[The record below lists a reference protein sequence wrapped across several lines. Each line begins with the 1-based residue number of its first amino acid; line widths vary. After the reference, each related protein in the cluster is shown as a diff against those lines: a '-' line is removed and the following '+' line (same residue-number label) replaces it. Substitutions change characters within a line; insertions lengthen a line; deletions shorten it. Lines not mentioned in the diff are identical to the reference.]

1 MRNILLSLCFLPL
14 MAAAETTDITGIRLA
29 GPYPIAKPFMTDSLD
44 SEGNK
49 IDLDEVFMDSP
60 LPTSPKGEET
70 SLPFSFDGEGFYF
83 AGFSIQ
89 NTGFAKGKV
98 NVKCESKHKLYIDG
112 NEQGADFELVP
123 GRHEVC
129 IKLLVKPSSK
139 RLEVRGKR
147 LENTSG
153 TEASI
158 LNNPLTSNHSP
169 LTTKSGEESLPIE
182 GEVWRGSVSDTLR
195 ISVESE
201 QPLEINPEGKRY
213 WTNADMM
220 HGERINGVEL
230 SSSGKYVHIHKNITY
245 KGGET
250 EGRDIFIETA
260 TGREF
265 SLDGFQR
272 WLPKGDRYLRSYRD
286 TEGTRCYEAVDPK
299 TGEKTFIGK
308 YTGKGYAWL
317 TDDLKH
323 FLVTIDEKV
332 PEEKDKDVHQIL
344 EPDDRQ
350 PGWRNRRNYS
360 LYDIETGITTPLTK
374 GARNVYV
381 IPNKDGSRFLLSI
394 RTEKLTERPFE
405 FTDLL
410 LLDLKTGQADTLVRH
425 DGFIS
430 SYSFSPDEKY
440 LALTGSPEALGGIGN
455 TLSEGLVPNSFE
467 YELFII
473 NLETK
478 EVQCLTRDFDPSV
491 TSFQWSEQDGM
502 IYALCEN
509 RDTKSLYRINPRPT
523 PNPSLKG
530 RESSPFKGEIERV
543 LLSEPYIYSSFSLAE
558 EKPLLAYIGESSTST
573 DRCWLRD
580 LTPPKGGRG
589 GQKERLLCDLNPT
602 RLKDIQ
608 LGECHDWNFQA
619 ERGDTIYGCYFLPP
633 FFDETKQ
640 YPMLVYYYGG
650 CSPVGRLLDSY
661 YNFQEWAAM
670 GYVVY
675 LIQPSGCSGFGQE
688 FASRHVNAY
697 GDYTADDIIQGT
709 KQFCQEHP
717 FVKADKVGC
726 LGASYG
732 GFMTMYLQTVT
743 DIFAAAM
750 SHAGI
755 SNPASYWGYGYWGYT
770 YSTTSAANSYP
781 WNNMELYSGHA
792 PLFNADKVHTPILFM
807 HGGADTNV
815 PINESI
821 QMFTALKL
829 LGRECAFITVEGENH
844 HILNY
849 DKRIRWHD
857 SIMAWFA
864 RWLQDDPT
872 WWNTMYPEKNLK

>member
-1 MRNILLSLCFLPL
+1 MYQEAKTFWAALALFSLPL
-14 MAAAETTDITGIRLA
+14 MASAETKDVTNIRLI
-29 GPYPIAKPFMTDSLD
+29 GPYSITKPLMTDSLD
-44 SEGNK
+44 SEGK
-49 IDLDEVFMDSP
+49 QIDLDEVFMDSP
-60 LPTSPKGEET
+60 VPTSIKGENT
-70 SLPFSFDGEGFYF
+70 TLPFSINNEGFYF

-112 NEQGADFELVP
+112 NELGGNFELVP
-123 GRHEVC
+123 GRHEVS
-129 IKLLVKPSSK
+129 VK
-139 RLEVRGKR
+139 
-147 LENTSG
+147 
-153 TEASI
+153 I
-158 LNNPLTSNHSP
+158 LRKGDKP
-169 LTTKSGEESLPIE
+169 
-182 GEVWRGSVSDTLR
+182 DTLR
-195 ISVESE
+195 VSVESE
-201 QPLEINPEGKRY
+201 QALEINPEGKRY
-213 WTNADMM
+213 WTNFDMM

-230 SSSGKYVHIHKNITY
+230 SSSGKYVRIHKNITY

-250 EGRDIFIETA
+250 EGKDIFIDLA
-260 TGREF
+260 TGKEF
-265 SLDGFQR
+265 SLNGFQR
-272 WLPKGDRYLRSYRD
+272 WLPKGDRYLRSYRE
-286 TEGTRCYEAVDPK
+286 TEGTKCYETVDPK

-332 PEEKDKDVHQIL
+332 PEEKNKDVHQIL

-350 PGWRNRRNYS
+350 PGYRNRRNYS
-360 LYDIETGITTPLTK
+360 LYDIETGINTPITK

-381 IPNKDGSRFLLSI
+381 VPNKDASRFLVSI
-394 RTEKLTERPFE
+394 RSEELTERPFE

-410 LLDLKTGQADTLVRH
+410 LLDMKTGTADTLVRH
-425 DGFIS
+425 DGFIGS
-430 SYSFSPDEKY
+430 FQFSPDEKY
-440 LALTGSPEALGGIGN
+440 ISLTGSPEALGGIGN
-455 TLSEGLVPNSFE
+455 TLSGDKIPSSYE
-467 YELFII
+467 YELFLI

-478 EVQCLTRDFDPSV
+478 EVSCLTRDFDPSV
-491 TSFQWSEQDGM
+491 SSYQWSEQDGM

-509 RDTKSLYRINPRPT
+509 RDLKSLYRINPK
-523 PNPSLKG
+523 NGKDEMLQ
-530 RESSPFKGEIERV
+530 
-543 LLSEPYIYSSFSLAE
+543 LSEPYIYSSFSLSE
-558 EKPLLAYIGESSTST
+558 EKPLLAYIGESSMST

-580 LTPPKGGRG
+580 LKTG
-589 GQKERLLCDLNPT
+589 KERVLCDINPT

-608 LGECHDWNFQA
+608 LGECHDWNFKA

-709 KQFCQEHP
+709 KQFCKEHP
-717 FVKADKVGC
+717 FVKVDKVGC
-726 LGASYG
+726 MGASYG

-755 SNPASYWGYGYWGYT
+755 SNPASYWGYGYWGYS
-770 YSTTSAANSYP
+770 YNTTAAAHSYP

-849 DKRIRWHD
+849 NKRIRWHD

-864 RWLQDDPT
+864 KWLQDDPT

>member
-1 MRNILLSLCFLPL
+1 MKLFLQLTACFIALPL
-14 MAAAETTDITGIRLA
+14 NLMAKTKDVTNIHLI
-29 GPYPIAKPFMTDSLD
+29 GPYSITKPFMTDSLD
-44 SEGNK
+44 SEGK
-49 IDLDEVFMDSP
+49 QIDLDEVFMDSP
-60 LPTSPKGEET
+60 VPTSIKGEET
-70 SLPFSFDGEGFYF
+70 SLPFSINDEGFYF

-112 NEQGADFELVP
+112 NELGGDFELVP
-123 GRHEVC
+123 GRHEVS
-129 IKLLVKPSSK
+129 VK
-139 RLEVRGKR
+139 
-147 LENTSG
+147 
-153 TEASI
+153 I
-158 LNNPLTSNHSP
+158 LRKGDKP
-169 LTTKSGEESLPIE
+169 
-182 GEVWRGSVSDTLR
+182 DTLR
-195 ISVESE
+195 VSVESE
-201 QPLEINPEGKRY
+201 QALEINPEGKRY

-230 SSSGKYVHIHKNITY
+230 SSSGKYVRIHKNITY

-250 EGRDIFIETA
+250 EGKDIFIDLA
-260 TGREF
+260 TGKEF

-272 WLPKGDRYLRSYRD
+272 WLPKGDRFLRSYRE
-286 TEGTRCYEAVDPK
+286 TEGTKCYETVDPK

-332 PEEKDKDVHQIL
+332 PEEKNKDVHQIL

-350 PGWRNRRNYS
+350 PGYRNRRNYS
-360 LYDIETGITTPLTK
+360 LYDIETGIATPITK

-381 IPNKDGSRFLLSI
+381 VPNKDASRFLVSI
-394 RTEKLTERPFE
+394 RSEELTERPFE

-410 LLDLKTGQADTLVRH
+410 LLDMKTGKADTLVRH
-425 DGFIS
+425 DGFIGS
-430 SYSFSPDEKY
+430 FQFSPDEKY
-440 LALTGSPEALGGIGN
+440 ISLTGSPEALGGIGN
-455 TLSEGLVPNSFE
+455 TLPKDKIPSSYE
-467 YELFII
+467 YELFLI

-478 EVQCLTRDFDPSV
+478 EVSCLTRDFDPSV
-491 TSFQWSEQDGM
+491 SSYQWSEQDGM

-509 RDTKSLYRINPRPT
+509 RDLKNLYRINPK
-523 PNPSLKG
+523 NGKAEMLQ
-530 RESSPFKGEIERV
+530 
-543 LLSEPYIYSSFSLAE
+543 LSEPYIYSSFSLSE
-558 EKPLLAYIGESSTST
+558 EKPLLAYIGESSMST

-580 LTPPKGGRG
+580 LKTG
-589 GQKERLLCDLNPT
+589 KERVLCDINPT

-608 LGECHDWNFQA
+608 LGECRDWNFKA

-709 KQFCQEHP
+709 KQFCKEHP

-726 LGASYG
+726 MGASYG

-755 SNPASYWGYGYWGYT
+755 SNPASYWGYGYWGYS
-770 YSTTSAANSYP
+770 YNTTAAAHSYP

-849 DKRIRWHD
+849 NKRIRWHD

-864 RWLQDDPT
+864 KWLQDDPT

>member
-1 MRNILLSLCFLPL
+1 MYREVKTFWAALALIALPI
-14 MAAAETTDITGIRLA
+14 MANATDVKNLRLV
-29 GPYPIAKPFMTDSLD
+29 GPYPTNKPFMTDSLD
-44 SEGNK
+44 SEGNR
-49 IDLDEVFMDSP
+49 IDLDNVLMDAFAKTDIWKDKPSVEEVV
-60 LPTSPKGEET
+60 LPPTDEPQ
-70 SLPFSFDGEGFYF
+70 LYM
-83 AGFSIQ
+83 AGFTFQ

-112 NEQGADFELVP
+112 NEQGGDFELVP
-123 GRHEVC
+123 GRHEVS
-129 IKLLVKPSSK
+129 IK
-139 RLEVRGKR
+139 
-147 LENTSG
+147 
-153 TEASI
+153 I
-158 LNNPLTSNHSP
+158 LR
-169 LTTKSGEESLPIE
+169 KGDKA
-182 GEVWRGSVSDTLR
+182 DTLR
-195 ISVESE
+195 VSVESE
-201 QPLEINPEGKRY
+201 QALEINPEGKRY

-230 SSSGKYVHIHKNITY
+230 SSSGKYVRIHKNVTY

-250 EGRDIFIETA
+250 DGKDIFIDLA
-260 TGREF
+260 TGKEF

-272 WLPKGDRYLRSYRD
+272 WLPKGDRYLRSYRE
-286 TEGTRCYEAVDPK
+286 TEGTRCYETVDPK

-308 YTGKGYAWL
+308 YTGKGYAYL
-317 TDDLKH
+317 TDDMKH

-332 PEEKDKDVHQIL
+332 PEEKNKDVHQIL

-350 PGWRNRRNYS
+350 PGYRNRRNYS
-360 LYDIETGITTPLTK
+360 LYDIETGITTPITK

-381 IPNKDGSRFLLSI
+381 IPNKDASRYLVSI

-410 LLDLKTGQADTLVRH
+410 LLDPATGKADTLVRH
-425 DGFIS
+425 DGFIG
-430 SYSFSPDEKY
+430 SYTFSPDEKY
-440 LALTGSPEALGGIGN
+440 VALTGSPEAFDGLGN
-455 TLSEGLVPNSFE
+455 TLPKGVIPSSYE
-467 YELFII
+467 YELFLI

-478 EVQCLTRDFDPSV
+478 EVRCLTRDFDPSV
-491 TSFQWSEQDGM
+491 ASYQWSEQDGM

-509 RDTKSLYRINPRPT
+509 HDLKSLYRINPKDGKAEMLP
-523 PNPSLKG
+523 
-530 RESSPFKGEIERV
+530 
-543 LLSEPYIYSSFSLAE
+543 LSEPYIYSSFSLAE
-558 EKPLLAYIGESSTST
+558 EKPLLAYIGESSMST

-580 LTPPKGGRG
+580 LKTS
-589 GQKERLLCDLNPT
+589 KERVLCDLNPT

-608 LGECHDWNFQA
+608 LGKCQDWNFKA
-619 ERGDTIYGCYFLPP
+619 ERGDTIYGCYYLPP

-675 LIQPSGCSGFGQE
+675 VIQPSGCSGFGQE

-697 GDYTADDIIQGT
+697 GDYTADDIVQGT
-709 KQFCQEHP
+709 KQFCKEHP
-717 FVKADKVGC
+717 YVKADKIGC
-726 LGASYG
+726 MGASYG

-755 SNPASYWGYGYWGYT
+755 SNPASYWGYGYWGYS
-770 YSTTSAANSYP
+770 YSTTSAAHSYP

-849 DKRIRWHD
+849 NKRIRWHD

-864 RWLQDDPT
+864 KWLQDDPT

>member
-1 MRNILLSLCFLPL
+1 MYREVKTFWAALALIALPI
-14 MAAAETTDITGIRLA
+14 MANATDVKNLRLV
-29 GPYPIAKPFMTDSLD
+29 GPYPTNKPFMTDSLD
-44 SEGNK
+44 SEGNR
-49 IDLDEVFMDSP
+49 IDLDNVLMDAFAKTDIWKDKPSVEEVV
-60 LPTSPKGEET
+60 LPPTDEPQ
-70 SLPFSFDGEGFYF
+70 LYM
-83 AGFSIQ
+83 AGFTFQ

-112 NEQGADFELVP
+112 NEQGGDFELVP
-123 GRHEVC
+123 GRHEVS
-129 IKLLVKPSSK
+129 IK
-139 RLEVRGKR
+139 
-147 LENTSG
+147 
-153 TEASI
+153 I
-158 LNNPLTSNHSP
+158 LR
-169 LTTKSGEESLPIE
+169 KGDKA
-182 GEVWRGSVSDTLR
+182 DTLR
-195 ISVESE
+195 VSVESE
-201 QPLEINPEGKRY
+201 QALEINPEGKRY

-230 SSSGKYVHIHKNITY
+230 SSSGKYVRIHKNVTY

-250 EGRDIFIETA
+250 DGKDIFIDLA
-260 TGREF
+260 TGKEF

-272 WLPKGDRYLRSYRD
+272 WLPKGDRYLRSYRE
-286 TEGTRCYEAVDPK
+286 TEGTRCYETVDPK

-308 YTGKGYAWL
+308 YTGKGYAYL
-317 TDDLKH
+317 TDDMKH

-332 PEEKDKDVHQIL
+332 PEEKNKDVHQIL

-350 PGWRNRRNYS
+350 PGYRNRRNYS
-360 LYDIETGITTPLTK
+360 LYDIETGITTPITK

-381 IPNKDGSRFLLSI
+381 IPNKDASRYLVSI

-410 LLDLKTGQADTLVRH
+410 LLDPATGKADTLVRH
-425 DGFIS
+425 DGFIG
-430 SYSFSPDEKY
+430 SYTFSPDEKY
-440 LALTGSPEALGGIGN
+440 VALTGSPEAFDGLGN
-455 TLSEGLVPNSFE
+455 TLPKGVIPSSYE
-467 YELFII
+467 YELFLI

-478 EVQCLTRDFDPSV
+478 EVRCLTRDFDPSV
-491 TSFQWSEQDGM
+491 ASYQWSEQDGM

-509 RDTKSLYRINPRPT
+509 HDLKSLYRINPKDGKAEMLP
-523 PNPSLKG
+523 
-530 RESSPFKGEIERV
+530 
-543 LLSEPYIYSSFSLAE
+543 LSEPYIYSSFSLAE
-558 EKPLLAYIGESSTST
+558 EKPLLAYIGESGMST

-580 LTPPKGGRG
+580 LKTS
-589 GQKERLLCDLNPT
+589 KERVLCDLNPT

-608 LGECHDWNFQA
+608 LGKCQDWNFKA
-619 ERGDTIYGCYFLPP
+619 ERGDTIYGCYYLPP

-675 LIQPSGCSGFGQE
+675 VIQPSGCSGFGQE

-697 GDYTADDIIQGT
+697 GDYTADDIVQGT
-709 KQFCQEHP
+709 KQFCKEHP
-717 FVKADKVGC
+717 YVKADKIGC
-726 LGASYG
+726 MGASYG

-755 SNPASYWGYGYWGYT
+755 SNPASYWGYGYWGYS
-770 YSTTSAANSYP
+770 YSTTSAAHSYP

-849 DKRIRWHD
+849 NKRIRWHD

-864 RWLQDDPT
+864 KWLQDDPT

>member
-1 MRNILLSLCFLPL
+1 MRHLLLSLIALPAL
-14 MAAAETTDITGIRLA
+14 MAAENIDVNKIRLA
-29 GPYPIAKPFMTDSLD
+29 GPYPMTKPFMTDSLD
-44 SEGNK
+44 SEGKK
-49 IDLDEVFMDSP
+49 IDLDEVFIGGNEFNIQNS
-60 LPTSPKGEET
+60 KFKEA
-70 SLPFSFDGEGFYF
+70 SLEGGFALSAEQEGGSALYI
-83 AGFSIQ
+83 AGFSVQ

-98 NVKCESKHKLYIDG
+98 NVKCESRHKLFIDG
-112 NEQGADFELVP
+112 NEQGGDFELVP
-123 GRHEVC
+123 GRHEVS
-129 IKLLVKPSSK
+129 IKLLCKGDK
-139 RLEVRGKR
+139 
-147 LENTSG
+147 
-153 TEASI
+153 A
-158 LNNPLTSNHSP
+158 
-169 LTTKSGEESLPIE
+169 
-182 GEVWRGSVSDTLR
+182 DTLR
-195 ISVESE
+195 VSVESE
-201 QPLEINPEGKRY
+201 QVLEINPEGKRY

-230 SSSGKYVHIHKNITY
+230 SSSGKYVRIHKNITY

-250 EGRDIFIETA
+250 EGRDIFIDLA
-260 TGREF
+260 TGKEF

-272 WLPKGDRYLRSYRD
+272 WLPKGDRYLRSYRE
-286 TEGTRCYEAVDPK
+286 TEATLDGSQGTWCYEAVDPK

-308 YTGKGYAWL
+308 YTGKGYAYL
-317 TDDLKH
+317 TDNLKH
-323 FLVTIDEKV
+323 FIVTIDEKV
-332 PEEKDKDVHQIL
+332 PEEKNKDVHQIL

-350 PGWRNRRNYS
+350 PGYRNRRNYS
-360 LYDIETGITTPLTK
+360 LYDIETGITMPITK

-381 IPNKDGSRFLLSI
+381 TPNKDASRFLVSI
-394 RTEKLTERPFE
+394 HSEKLTERPFE

-410 LLDLKTGQADTLVRH
+410 LLDAKTGNADTLVRH
-425 DGFIS
+425 DGFIGS
-430 SYSFSPDEKY
+430 FQFSPDEKY
-440 LALTGSPEALGGIGN
+440 VSLTGSPEALGGIGN
-455 TLSEGLVPNSFE
+455 TLPKDKIPSSYE
-467 YELFII
+467 YELFLI

-478 EVQCLTRDFDPSV
+478 EISCLTRDFDPSV
-491 TSFQWSEQDGM
+491 SSYQWSEQDGM

-509 RDTKSLYRINPRPT
+509 RDLKSLYRINPKNGKAEMLP
-523 PNPSLKG
+523 
-530 RESSPFKGEIERV
+530 
-543 LLSEPYIYSSFSLAE
+543 LSEPYIYSSFSLAE
-558 EKPLLAYIGESSTST
+558 EKPFLAYIGESSMST

-580 LTPPKGGRG
+580 MKTG
-589 GQKERLLCDLNPT
+589 KEKLLCDLNPT

-608 LGECHDWNFQA
+608 LGKCEDWNFKA

-709 KQFCQEHP
+709 KQFCKEHP
-717 FVKADKVGC
+717 FVKADKIGC
-726 LGASYG
+726 MGASYG

-755 SNPASYWGYGYWGYT
+755 SNPASYWGYGYWGYS
-770 YSTTSAANSYP
+770 YSTTSAAHSYP

-849 DKRIRWHD
+849 NKRIRWHD

>member
-1 MRNILLSLCFLPL
+1 MKLFLQLTACLIALPL
-14 MAAAETTDITGIRLA
+14 NLMAETKDVTNIHLI
-29 GPYPIAKPFMTDSLD
+29 GPYSITKPFMTDSLD
-44 SEGNK
+44 SEGK
-49 IDLDEVFMDSP
+49 QIDLDEVFMDSP
-60 LPTSPKGEET
+60 VPTSIKGEET
-70 SLPFSFDGEGFYF
+70 SLPFSINDEGFYF

-112 NEQGADFELVP
+112 NELGGDFELVP
-123 GRHEVC
+123 GRHEVS
-129 IKLLVKPSSK
+129 VK
-139 RLEVRGKR
+139 
-147 LENTSG
+147 
-153 TEASI
+153 I
-158 LNNPLTSNHSP
+158 LRKGDKP
-169 LTTKSGEESLPIE
+169 
-182 GEVWRGSVSDTLR
+182 DTLR
-195 ISVESE
+195 VSVESE
-201 QPLEINPEGKRY
+201 QALEINPEGKRY

-230 SSSGKYVHIHKNITY
+230 SSSGKYVRIHKNITY

-250 EGRDIFIETA
+250 EGKDIFIDLA
-260 TGREF
+260 TGKEF

-272 WLPKGDRYLRSYRD
+272 WLPKGDRFLRSYRE
-286 TEGTRCYEAVDPK
+286 TEGTKCYETVDPK
-299 TGEKTFIGK
+299 TGEKTFVGK

-332 PEEKDKDVHQIL
+332 PEEKNKDVHQIL

-350 PGWRNRRNYS
+350 PGYRNRRNYS
-360 LYDIETGITTPLTK
+360 LYDIETGITTPITK

-381 IPNKDGSRFLLSI
+381 VPNKDASRFLVSI
-394 RTEKLTERPFE
+394 RSEELTERPFE

-410 LLDLKTGQADTLVRH
+410 LLDMKTGTADTLVRH
-425 DGFIS
+425 DGFIGS
-430 SYSFSPDEKY
+430 FQFSPDEKY
-440 LALTGSPEALGGIGN
+440 ISLTGSPEALGGIGN
-455 TLSEGLVPNSFE
+455 TLSGDKIPSSYE
-467 YELFII
+467 YELFLI

-478 EVQCLTRDFDPSV
+478 EVSCLTRDFDPSV
-491 TSFQWSEQDGM
+491 SSYQWSEQDGM

-509 RDTKSLYRINPRPT
+509 RDLKSLYRINPK
-523 PNPSLKG
+523 NGKAEMLQ
-530 RESSPFKGEIERV
+530 
-543 LLSEPYIYSSFSLAE
+543 LSEPYIYSSFSLAD
-558 EKPLLAYIGESSTST
+558 EKPLLAYIGESSMST

-589 GQKERLLCDLNPT
+589 AQKERLLYDLNPT

-608 LGECHDWNFQA
+608 LGKCHDWNFKA

-709 KQFCQEHP
+709 KQFCKEHP

-726 LGASYG
+726 MGASYG

-755 SNPASYWGYGYWGYT
+755 SNPASYWGYGYWGYS
-770 YSTTSAANSYP
+770 YSTTSAAHSYP

-849 DKRIRWHD
+849 NKRIRWHD

-864 RWLQDDPT
+864 KWLQDDPT

>member
-1 MRNILLSLCFLPL
+1 MYREVKTFWAALALIALPI
-14 MAAAETTDITGIRLA
+14 MANATDVKNLRLV
-29 GPYPIAKPFMTDSLD
+29 GPYPTNKPFMTDSLD
-44 SEGNK
+44 SEGNR
-49 IDLDEVFMDSP
+49 IDLDNVLMDAFAKTDIWKDKPSVEEVV
-60 LPTSPKGEET
+60 LPPTDEPQ
-70 SLPFSFDGEGFYF
+70 LYM
-83 AGFSIQ
+83 AGFTFQ

-112 NEQGADFELVP
+112 NEQGGDFELVP
-123 GRHEVC
+123 GRHEVS
-129 IKLLVKPSSK
+129 IK
-139 RLEVRGKR
+139 
-147 LENTSG
+147 
-153 TEASI
+153 I
-158 LNNPLTSNHSP
+158 LR
-169 LTTKSGEESLPIE
+169 KGDKA
-182 GEVWRGSVSDTLR
+182 DTLR
-195 ISVESE
+195 VSVESE
-201 QPLEINPEGKRY
+201 QSLEINPEGKRY

-230 SSSGKYVHIHKNITY
+230 SSSGKYVRIHKNVTY

-250 EGRDIFIETA
+250 DGKDIFIDLA
-260 TGREF
+260 TGKEF

-272 WLPKGDRYLRSYRD
+272 WLPKGDRYLRSYRE
-286 TEGTRCYEAVDPK
+286 TEGTRCYETVDPK

-308 YTGKGYAWL
+308 YTGKGYAYL
-317 TDDLKH
+317 TDDMKH

-332 PEEKDKDVHQIL
+332 PEEKNKDVHQIL

-350 PGWRNRRNYS
+350 PGYRNRRNYS
-360 LYDIETGITTPLTK
+360 LYDIETGITTPITK

-381 IPNKDGSRFLLSI
+381 IPNKDASRYLVSI

-410 LLDLKTGQADTLVRH
+410 LLDPATGKADTLVRH
-425 DGFIS
+425 DGFIG
-430 SYSFSPDEKY
+430 SYTFSPDEKY
-440 LALTGSPEALGGIGN
+440 VALTGSPEAFDGLGN
-455 TLSEGLVPNSFE
+455 TLPKGVIPSSYE
-467 YELFII
+467 YELFLI

-478 EVQCLTRDFDPSV
+478 EVRCLTRDFDPSV
-491 TSFQWSEQDGM
+491 ASYQWSEQDGM

-509 RDTKSLYRINPRPT
+509 HDLKSLYRINPKDGKAEMLP
-523 PNPSLKG
+523 
-530 RESSPFKGEIERV
+530 
-543 LLSEPYIYSSFSLAE
+543 LSEPYIYSSFSLAE
-558 EKPLLAYIGESSTST
+558 EKPLLAYIGESSMST

-580 LTPPKGGRG
+580 LKTG
-589 GQKERLLCDLNPT
+589 KERVLCDLNPT

-608 LGECHDWNFQA
+608 LGKCQDWNFKA
-619 ERGDTIYGCYFLPP
+619 ERGDTIYGCYYLPP

-675 LIQPSGCSGFGQE
+675 VIQPSGCSGFGQE

-697 GDYTADDIIQGT
+697 GDYTADDIVQGT
-709 KQFCQEHP
+709 KQFCKEHP
-717 FVKADKVGC
+717 YVKADKIGC
-726 LGASYG
+726 MGASYG

-755 SNPASYWGYGYWGYT
+755 SNPASYWGYGYWGYS
-770 YSTTSAANSYP
+770 YSTTSAAHSYP

-849 DKRIRWHD
+849 NKRIRWHD

-864 RWLQDDPT
+864 KWLQDDPT
-872 WWNTMYPEKNLK
+872 WWNTMYPEKNLR

>member
-1 MRNILLSLCFLPL
+1 MKLYIPLTACLIALPL
-14 MAAAETTDITGIRLA
+14 ALAAETKDVNNIRLD
-29 GPYPIAKPFMTDSLD
+29 GPYPITSPFMTDSLD
-44 SEGNK
+44 SEGK
-49 IDLDEVFMDSP
+49 RIDLDEVFMESP
-60 LPTSPKGEET
+60 LPAPTSGERLNCNSPFILSTPQKGET
-70 SLPFSFDGEGFYF
+70 EGALYF

-112 NEQGADFELVP
+112 NEQGGDFELVP
-123 GRHEVC
+123 GRHEVS

-139 RLEVRGKR
+139 
-147 LENTSG
+147 
-153 TEASI
+153 
-158 LNNPLTSNHSP
+158 
-169 LTTKSGEESLPIE
+169 E
-182 GEVWRGSVSDTLR
+182 GDEGGFDTLR

-201 QPLEINPEGKRY
+201 QALEINPEGKRY

-230 SSSGKYVHIHKNITY
+230 SSSGKYVRIHKNITY

-250 EGRDIFIETA
+250 EGRDIFIDLA
-260 TGREF
+260 TGKEF

-272 WLPKGDRYLRSYRD
+272 WLPKGDRYLRSYRE
-286 TEGTRCYEAVDPK
+286 TEGTRCYETVDPK
-299 TGEKTFIGK
+299 TGEKSFIGK
-308 YTGKGYAWL
+308 YTGKGHAWL

-332 PEEKDKDVHQIL
+332 PEEKNKDVHQIL

-350 PGWRNRRNYS
+350 PGYRNRRNYS
-360 LYDIETGITTPLTK
+360 LYDIETGITTPITK

-381 IPNKDGSRFLLSI
+381 IPNKDASRFLISI
-394 RTEKLTERPFE
+394 RSEKLTERPFE
-405 FTDLL
+405 FTDLI
-410 LLDLKTGQADTLVRH
+410 LLDMKTGKADTLVRH
-425 DGFIS
+425 DGFIGS
-430 SYSFSPDEKY
+430 FQFSPDEKY
-440 LALTGSPEALGGIGN
+440 ISLTGSPEALGGIGN
-455 TLSEGLVPNSFE
+455 TLPKDKIPSSYE
-467 YELFII
+467 YELFLI

-478 EVQCLTRDFDPSV
+478 EVSCPTRDFDPSV
-491 TSFQWSEQDGM
+491 TSYQWSEQDGM

-509 RDTKSLYRINPRPT
+509 RDLKSLYRINPKPT

-530 RESSPFKGEIERV
+530 RESSPLKGEIERV
-543 LLSEPYIYSSFSLAE
+543 FLSEPYIYSSFSLSE
-558 EKPLLAYIGESSTST
+558 EKPLLAYIGESSMST

-580 LTPPKGGRG
+580 LTPSKGGRG
-589 GQKERLLCDLNPT
+589 GQKDRLLCDLNPT

-608 LGECHDWNFQA
+608 LGECRDWNFKA

-633 FFDETKQ
+633 FFDETKL

-709 KQFCQEHP
+709 KQFCKEHP
-717 FVKADKVGC
+717 FVKADKIGC
-726 LGASYG
+726 MGASYG

-755 SNPASYWGYGYWGYT
+755 SNPASYWGYGYWGYS
-770 YSTTSAANSYP
+770 YSTTSAAHSYP

-829 LGRECAFITVEGENH
+829 LGRECAFITVDGENH

-849 DKRIRWHD
+849 NKRIRWHD

-872 WWNTMYPEKNLK
+872 WWNSMYPEKNLK

>member
-1 MRNILLSLCFLPL
+1 M
-14 MAAAETTDITGIRLA
+14 AAETIEVDKILLA
-29 GPYPIAKPFMTDSLD
+29 GPYPVSKPFMTDSLD

-49 IDLDEVFMDSP
+49 IDLDEVYMDSP
-60 LPTSPKGEET
+60 LPTSPKGEKT
-70 SLPFSFDGEGFYF
+70 SLPFSIDREGFYF

-112 NEQGADFELVP
+112 NEQGGDFELVP

-139 RLEVRGKR
+139 RLE
-147 LENTSG
+147 NTSG

-158 LNNPLTSNHSP
+158 PNNPLTSNHSP

-182 GEVWRGSVSDTLR
+182 GEGWRGSVSDTLR

-230 SSSGKYVHIHKNITY
+230 SSSGKYVRIHKNITY

-250 EGRDIFIETA
+250 EGRDIFIDLA
-260 TGREF
+260 TGKEF

-272 WLPKGDRYLRSYRD
+272 WLPKGDRYLRSYRE
-286 TEGTRCYEAVDPK
+286 TEATLDGSQGTWCYEAVDPK

-332 PEEKDKDVHQIL
+332 PEEKNKDVHQIL

-350 PGWRNRRNYS
+350 PGYRNRRNYS
-360 LYDIETGITTPLTK
+360 LYDIETGITTPITK

-381 IPNKDGSRFLLSI
+381 VPNKDASRFLVSI

-410 LLDLKTGQADTLVRH
+410 LLDPKTGQADTLVRH
-425 DGFIS
+425 DGFIGS
-430 SYSFSPDEKY
+430 FQFSPDGKY
-440 LALTGSPEALGGIGN
+440 VALTGSPEALGGIGN
-455 TLSEGLVPNSFE
+455 TLPKDKIPSSYE
-467 YELFII
+467 YELFLI

-478 EVQCLTRDFDPSV
+478 EVSCLTRDFDPSV
-491 TSFQWSEQDGM
+491 ASYQWSEQDGM

-509 RDTKSLYRINPRPT
+509 RDMKSLYRIDPNRPNRPT
-523 PNPSLKG
+523 PNPSLVG
-530 RESSPFKGEIERV
+530 RGAITTSTSTSTGISSSPYKGEAWERV

-558 EKPLLAYIGESSTST
+558 EKPLLAYIGESSMST

-580 LTPPKGGRG
+580 LKTG
-589 GQKERLLCDLNPT
+589 KERVLCDLNPT

-608 LGECHDWNFQA
+608 LGECHDWNFKA

-709 KQFCQEHP
+709 KQFCKEHP

-726 LGASYG
+726 MGASYG

-755 SNPASYWGYGYWGYT
+755 SNPASYWGFGYWGYT
-770 YSTTSAANSYP
+770 YSTTSAAHSYP

-849 DKRIRWHD
+849 NKRIRWHD

-872 WWNTMYPEKNLK
+872 WWNSMYPEKNLK

>member
-1 MRNILLSLCFLPL
+1 MYPELKTLGAALVLSAVAVSTSAEEATHQRNLQGQIH
-14 MAAAETTDITGIRLA
+14 LA
-29 GPYPIAKPFMTDSLD
+29 GPYPTAKPMMTDTLD
-44 SEGNK
+44 AGKKRIE
-49 IDLDEVFMDSP
+49 LDDVFMDAFVKTDLWKNHEP
-60 LPTSPKGEET
+60 QQECILPSATKDKPQ
-70 SLPFSFDGEGFYF
+70 LYM
-83 AGFSIQ
+83 AGFILQ
-89 NTGFAKGKV
+89 NTGFAKGKI
-98 NVKCESKHKLYIDG
+98 NVTCKSKHRLFIDG
-112 NEQGADFELVP
+112 NENRGDFELIP
-123 GRHEVC
+123 GRHEVAV
-129 IKLLVKPSSK
+129 KLLQ
-139 RLEVRGKR
+139 
-147 LENTSG
+147 
-153 TEASI
+153 
-158 LNNPLTSNHSP
+158 
-169 LTTKSGEESLPIE
+169 KSDTP
-182 GEVWRGSVSDTLR
+182 DTLR

-201 QPLEINPEGKRY
+201 QSYEINPEGKRY

-230 SSSGKYVHIHKNITY
+230 SSSGKYARIRKSITY

-250 EGRDIFIETA
+250 ASKDIFIDIA
-260 TGREF
+260 TGMEF
-265 SLDGFQR
+265 SLDGFQH
-272 WLPKGDRYLRSYRD
+272 WLPEGDRYLRCYRE
-286 TEGTRCYEAVDPK
+286 TEGTWCYETVDIK
-299 TGEKTFIGK
+299 TGEKMPVGK
-308 YTGKGYAWL
+308 YSGKGSAQL
-317 TDDLKH
+317 TRDMKK
-323 FLVTIDEKV
+323 FLVSIEEKV
-332 PEEKDKDVHQIL
+332 PEEKNKDVHQIL

-350 PGWRNRRNYS
+350 PGWRNRRNYL
-360 LYDIETGITTPLTK
+360 LYDIETGVTTPITK
-374 GARNVYV
+374 GARKVNV
-381 IPNKDGSRFLLSI
+381 IPNKDASRYLVSI
-394 RTEKLTERPFE
+394 YSDELTERPFN
-405 FTDLL
+405 FTDLI
-410 LLDLKTGQADTLVRH
+410 LLDAATGKTDTLVRH

-430 SYSFSPDEKY
+430 SYSFSPDGKHV
-440 LALTGSPEALGGIGN
+440 ALLGSPEALGGIGN
-455 TLSEGLVPNSFE
+455 TLPKGVTPSSFE

-473 NLETK
+473 DLQTK
-478 EVQCLTRDFDPSV
+478 DVRCLTRDFDPSV
-491 TSFQWSEQDGM
+491 SSYQWSEQDGL

-509 RDTKSLYRINPRPT
+509 RDLKSLYRINPDNGDTEKLP
-523 PNPSLKG
+523 
-530 RESSPFKGEIERV
+530 
-543 LLSEPYIYSSFSLAE
+543 LSEPYIFGSFSLAK
-558 EKPLLAYIGESSTST
+558 EKPLLAYIGESSMST
-573 DRCWLRD
+573 DRCWLLD
-580 LTPPKGGRG
+580 LSSVKGNRG
-589 GQKERLLCDLNPT
+589 NRKERLLCDLNPI

-608 LGECHDWNFQA
+608 LGKCSDWNFKA

-633 FFDETKQ
+633 FFDETKK

-650 CSPVGRLLDSY
+650 CSPVGRLLDSF

-709 KQFCQEHP
+709 KQFCKEHP
-717 FVKADKVGC
+717 FVKTDKIGC

-732 GFMTMYLQTVT
+732 GFMTLYLQTVT

-755 SNPASYWGYGYWGYT
+755 SNPASYWGYGYWGYS
-770 YSTTSAANSYP
+770 YSTTSAAHSYP

-829 LGRECAFITVEGENH
+829 LGRETAFITVEGENH

-849 DKRIRWHD
+849 NKRIRWHD

>member
-1 MRNILLSLCFLPL
+1 MRNILFSLFFLPAL
-14 MAAAETTDITGIRLA
+14 MAAETIDVNKIRLA
-29 GPYPIAKPFMTDSLD
+29 GPYPIAKPFMTDTLD
-44 SEGNK
+44 TEGNK
-49 IDLDEVFMDSP
+49 IDLDEVYMDSP
-60 LPTSPKGEET
+60 LPTFPKGEET
-70 SLPFSFDGEGFYF
+70 SLPFSIDREGFYF

-98 NVKCESKHKLYIDG
+98 NVKCESKHKLFIDG
-112 NEQGADFELVP
+112 NEQSGDFELVP

-129 IKLLVKPSSK
+129 IKLLVKPSPKEQGARSK
-139 RLEVRGKR
+139 EQGAG
-147 LENTSG
+147 EYQDTIQS
-153 TEASI
+153 SC
-158 LNNPLTSNHSP
+158 SSP
-169 LTTKSGEESLPIE
+169 LAPCPY
-182 GEVWRGSVSDTLR
+182 DTLR

-201 QPLEINPEGKRY
+201 QVLEINPEGKRY

-230 SSSGKYVHIHKNITY
+230 SSSGKYVRIHKNITY

-250 EGRDIFIETA
+250 EGRDIFIDLA
-260 TGREF
+260 TGKEF

-272 WLPKGDRYLRSYRD
+272 WLPKGDRYLRSYRE

-332 PEEKDKDVHQIL
+332 PEEKNKDVHQIL

-350 PGWRNRRNYS
+350 PGYRNRRNYS
-360 LYDIETGITTPLTK
+360 LYDIETGITTPITK
-374 GARNVYV
+374 GAHNVYV
-381 IPNKDGSRFLLSI
+381 VPNKDASRFLVSI

-410 LLDLKTGQADTLVRH
+410 LLDPKTGQADTLVRH
-425 DGFIS
+425 DGFIGS
-430 SYSFSPDEKY
+430 FQFSPDGKY
-440 LALTGSPEALGGIGN
+440 VSLTGSPEALGGIGN
-455 TLSEGLVPNSFE
+455 TLPKDKIPSSYE
-467 YELFII
+467 YELFLI

-478 EVQCLTRDFDPSV
+478 EVSCLTRDFDPSV
-491 TSFQWSEQDGM
+491 ASYQWSEQDGM

-509 RDTKSLYRINPRPT
+509 RDLKSLYRINPRPT

-530 RESSPFKGEIERV
+530 RESSPFTGEIERV

-589 GQKERLLCDLNPT
+589 VQKERLLYDLNPT

-608 LGECHDWNFQA
+608 LGECHDWNFKA

-633 FFDETKQ
+633 FFNETKQ

-709 KQFCQEHP
+709 KQFCKEHP

-726 LGASYG
+726 MGASYG

-770 YSTTSAANSYP
+770 YSTTSAAHSYP

-849 DKRIRWHD
+849 NKRIRWHD

>member
-1 MRNILLSLCFLPL
+1 MKLFLQLTACLIALPL
-14 MAAAETTDITGIRLA
+14 NLLAETKDVTDIRLA
-29 GPYPIAKPFMTDSLD
+29 GPYSITKPFMTDSLD
-44 SEGNK
+44 SEGK
-49 IDLDEVFMDSP
+49 QIDLDEVFMDSP
-60 LPTSPKGEET
+60 VPTSIKGKET
-70 SLPFSFDGEGFYF
+70 NLPFSINDDGFYF

-112 NEQGADFELVP
+112 NEQGGDFELVP

-129 IKLLVKPSSK
+129 IKLLRKGDKP
-139 RLEVRGKR
+139 
-147 LENTSG
+147 
-153 TEASI
+153 
-158 LNNPLTSNHSP
+158 
-169 LTTKSGEESLPIE
+169 
-182 GEVWRGSVSDTLR
+182 DTLR
-195 ISVESE
+195 VSVESE
-201 QPLEINPEGKRY
+201 QALEINPEGKRY

-230 SSSGKYVHIHKNITY
+230 SSSGKYVRIHKNITY

-250 EGRDIFIETA
+250 EGKDIFIDLA
-260 TGREF
+260 TGKEF

-272 WLPKGDRYLRSYRD
+272 WLPKGDRYLRSYRE
-286 TEGTRCYEAVDPK
+286 TEGTRCYETVDPK

-332 PEEKDKDVHQIL
+332 PEEKNKDVHQIL

-350 PGWRNRRNYS
+350 PGYRNRRNYS
-360 LYDIETGITTPLTK
+360 LYDIETGINTPITK

-381 IPNKDGSRFLLSI
+381 VPNKVASRFLVSI
-394 RTEKLTERPFE
+394 RSEELTERPFE

-410 LLDLKTGQADTLVRH
+410 LLDMKTGKADTLVRH
-425 DGFIS
+425 DGFIGS
-430 SYSFSPDEKY
+430 FQFSPDEKY
-440 LALTGSPEALGGIGN
+440 ISLTGSPEALGGIGN
-455 TLSEGLVPNSFE
+455 TLSGDKIPSSYE
-467 YELFII
+467 YELFLI

-478 EVQCLTRDFDPSV
+478 EVSCLTRDFDPSV
-491 TSFQWSEQDGM
+491 SSYQWSEQDGM

-509 RDTKSLYRINPRPT
+509 RDLKSLYRINPRPT

-558 EKPLLAYIGESSTST
+558 EKPLLAYIGESSMST

-589 GQKERLLCDLNPT
+589 VQKERLLYDLNPT

-608 LGECHDWNFQA
+608 LGKCQDWNFKA
-619 ERGDTIYGCYFLPP
+619 ERGDTIYGCYYLPP

-709 KQFCQEHP
+709 KQFCEEHP

-726 LGASYG
+726 MGASYG

-755 SNPASYWGYGYWGYT
+755 SNPASYWGYGYWGYS

-849 DKRIRWHD
+849 NKRIRWHD

>member
-1 MRNILLSLCFLPL
+1 MRHLLLSLIALPAL
-14 MAAAETTDITGIRLA
+14 MAAENIDVNKIRLA
-29 GPYPIAKPFMTDSLD
+29 GPYPMTTPLMTDSLD
-44 SEGNK
+44 SEGK
-49 IDLDEVFMDSP
+49 RIDLDEAFMESP
-60 LPTSPKGEET
+60 LPSFPKGEEK
-70 SLPFSFDGEGFYF
+70 SLPFSIDGEGFYF

-98 NVKCESKHKLYIDG
+98 NVKCESRHKLFIDG
-112 NEQGADFELVP
+112 NEQGGDFELVP
-123 GRHEVC
+123 GRHEVS
-129 IKLLVKPSSK
+129 IKLLCKGDK
-139 RLEVRGKR
+139 
-147 LENTSG
+147 
-153 TEASI
+153 A
-158 LNNPLTSNHSP
+158 
-169 LTTKSGEESLPIE
+169 
-182 GEVWRGSVSDTLR
+182 DTLR
-195 ISVESE
+195 VSVESE
-201 QPLEINPEGKRY
+201 QALEINPEGKRY

-230 SSSGKYVHIHKNITY
+230 SSSAKYVRIHKNITF

-250 EGRDIFIETA
+250 EGRDIFIDLA
-260 TGREF
+260 TGKEF

-272 WLPKGDRYLRSYRD
+272 WLPKGDRYLRSYRE
-286 TEGTRCYEAVDPK
+286 TEGTRCYETVDPK

-332 PEEKDKDVHQIL
+332 PEEKNKDVHQIL

-350 PGWRNRRNYS
+350 PGYRNRRNYS
-360 LYDIETGITTPLTK
+360 LYDIETGIMMPITK

-381 IPNKDGSRFLLSI
+381 TPNKDASRFLVSI
-394 RTEKLTERPFE
+394 HSEQLTERPFE

-410 LLDLKTGQADTLVRH
+410 LLDAKTGNADTLVRH
-425 DGFIS
+425 DGFIGS
-430 SYSFSPDEKY
+430 FQFSPDEKY
-440 LALTGSPEALGGIGN
+440 VSLTGSPEALGGIGN
-455 TLSEGLVPNSFE
+455 TLPKDKIPSSYE
-467 YELFII
+467 YELFLI
-473 NLETK
+473 NLQTK
-478 EVQCLTRDFDPSV
+478 EVRCLTRDFDPSV
-491 TSFQWSEQDGM
+491 TSYQWSEQDGM

-509 RDTKSLYRINPRPT
+509 RDLKSLYRINPKNGKTEMLP
-523 PNPSLKG
+523 
-530 RESSPFKGEIERV
+530 
-543 LLSEPYIYSSFSLAE
+543 LSEPYIYSSFSLAE
-558 EKPLLAYIGESSTST
+558 EKPLLAYIGESSMST

-580 LTPPKGGRG
+580 MKTG
-589 GQKERLLCDLNPT
+589 KEKLLCDLNPT

-608 LGECHDWNFQA
+608 LGKCEDWNFKA

-709 KQFCQEHP
+709 KQFCKEHP
-717 FVKADKVGC
+717 FVNEKKIGC
-726 LGASYG
+726 MGASYG

-755 SNPASYWGYGYWGYT
+755 SNPASYWGYGYWGYS
-770 YSTTSAANSYP
+770 YSTTSAAHSYP

-849 DKRIRWHD
+849 NKRIRWHD

>member
-1 MRNILLSLCFLPL
+1 MRNILFSLFFLPAL
-14 MAAAETTDITGIRLA
+14 MAAETIDVNKIRLA
-29 GPYPIAKPFMTDSLD
+29 GPYPIAKPFMTDTLD
-44 SEGNK
+44 TEGNK
-49 IDLDEVFMDSP
+49 IDLDEVYMDSP
-60 LPTSPKGEET
+60 LPTFPKGEET
-70 SLPFSFDGEGFYF
+70 SLPFSIDREGFYF

-98 NVKCESKHKLYIDG
+98 NVKCESKHKLFIDG
-112 NEQGADFELVP
+112 NEQSGDFELVP

-129 IKLLVKPSSK
+129 IKLLVKPSPKEQGARSK
-139 RLEVRGKR
+139 EQGAG
-147 LENTSG
+147 EYQDTIQS
-153 TEASI
+153 SC
-158 LNNPLTSNHSP
+158 SSP
-169 LTTKSGEESLPIE
+169 LAPCPY
-182 GEVWRGSVSDTLR
+182 DTLR

-201 QPLEINPEGKRY
+201 QVLEINPEGKRY

-230 SSSGKYVHIHKNITY
+230 SSSGKYVRIHKNITY

-250 EGRDIFIETA
+250 EGRDIFIDLA
-260 TGREF
+260 TGKEF

-272 WLPKGDRYLRSYRD
+272 WLPKGDRYLRSYRE

-332 PEEKDKDVHQIL
+332 PEEKNKDVHQIL

-350 PGWRNRRNYS
+350 PGYRNRRNYS
-360 LYDIETGITTPLTK
+360 LYDIETGITTPITK
-374 GARNVYV
+374 GAHNVYV
-381 IPNKDGSRFLLSI
+381 VPNKDASRFLVSI

-410 LLDLKTGQADTLVRH
+410 LLDPKTGQADTLVRH
-425 DGFIS
+425 DGFIGS
-430 SYSFSPDEKY
+430 FQFSPDGKY
-440 LALTGSPEALGGIGN
+440 VSLTGSPEALGGIGN
-455 TLSEGLVPNSFE
+455 TLPKDKIPSSYE
-467 YELFII
+467 YELFLI

-478 EVQCLTRDFDPSV
+478 EVSCLTRDFDPSV
-491 TSFQWSEQDGM
+491 ASYQWSEQDGM

-509 RDTKSLYRINPRPT
+509 RDLKSLYRINPRPT

-530 RESSPFKGEIERV
+530 RESSPFTGEIERV

-589 GQKERLLCDLNPT
+589 VQKERLLYDLNPT

-608 LGECHDWNFQA
+608 LGECHDWNFKA

-633 FFDETKQ
+633 FFNETKQ

-709 KQFCQEHP
+709 KQFCKEHP

-726 LGASYG
+726 MGASYG

-770 YSTTSAANSYP
+770 YSTTSAAHSYP

-849 DKRIRWHD
+849 NKRIRWHD

-872 WWNTMYPEKNLK
+872 WWNTMYPEKKA

>member
-1 MRNILLSLCFLPL
+1 MRHLLLSLIALPAL
-14 MAAAETTDITGIRLA
+14 MAAETIDVNKIRLA
-29 GPYPIAKPFMTDSLD
+29 GPYPMTKPLMTDTLD
-44 SEGNK
+44 TEGK
-49 IDLDEVFMDSP
+49 PIDLDEVYMDSP
-60 LPTSPKGEET
+60 LPAPPLGGCLNSPLPFALNTPPKGE
-70 SLPFSFDGEGFYF
+70 LEGALYF
-83 AGFSIQ
+83 ASFTMQ

-98 NVKCESKHKLYIDG
+98 NVKCESKHKLFIDG
-112 NEQGADFELVP
+112 NEQGGDFELVP
-123 GRHEVC
+123 GRHEVS
-129 IKLLVKPSSK
+129 IKLLVKPSPS
-139 RLEVRGKR
+139 EG
-147 LENTSG
+147 
-153 TEASI
+153 A
-158 LNNPLTSNHSP
+158 
-169 LTTKSGEESLPIE
+169 EESF
-182 GEVWRGSVSDTLR
+182 DTLR
-195 ISVESE
+195 LSVDCE
-201 QPLEINPEGKRY
+201 QPIEINPDGKRY

-230 SSSGKYVHIHKNITY
+230 SSSAKYVRIRRSITY

-250 EGRDIFIETA
+250 GSKDIFIDLA
-260 TGREF
+260 TGKEF
-265 SLDGFQR
+265 NLDGFQY
-272 WLPKGDRYLRSYRD
+272 WLPEGDRYLRSYRE
-286 TEGTRCYEAVDPK
+286 TEGTWCYETVDPK
-299 TGEKTFIGK
+299 TGEKTFVGK
-308 YTGKGYAWL
+308 YTGKGHAYP
-317 TDDLKH
+317 TRDLKH

-332 PEEKDKDVHQIL
+332 PEEKNKDVHQIL

-350 PGWRNRRNYS
+350 PGYRNRRNYS
-360 LYDIETGITTPLTK
+360 LYDIETGITTPITK

-381 IPNKDGSRFLLSI
+381 IPNKDASRFLISLHE
-394 RTEKLTERPFE
+394 EKLTERPFE

-410 LLDLKTGQADTLVRH
+410 LLDAATGKVDTLVRH
-425 DGFIS
+425 DGFIGS
-430 SYSFSPDEKY
+430 FQFSPDEKY
-440 LALTGSPEALGGIGN
+440 VSLTGSPEALGGIGN
-455 TLSEGLVPNSFE
+455 TLPKDKIPSSYE
-467 YELFII
+467 YELFLID
-473 NLETK
+473 LETK
-478 EVQCLTRDFDPSV
+478 EKRCLTRDFDPSV
-491 TSFQWSEQDGM
+491 TGYQWSEQDGM

-509 RDTKSLYRINPRPT
+509 RDTKSLYRIDPT
-523 PNPSLKG
+523 QPPLKG
-530 RESSPFKGEIERV
+530 EESSLPLREGQGGSLLF
-543 LLSEPYIYSSFSLAE
+543 LSEPYIYSSFSLAK
-558 EKPLLAYIGESSTST
+558 EKPFLAYIGESSMST

-580 LTPPKGGRG
+580 LKTG
-589 GQKERLLCDLNPT
+589 KEKVLCDLNPT

-608 LGECHDWNFQA
+608 LGECRDWNFKA
-619 ERGDTIYGCYFLPP
+619 ERGDTIYGCYYLPP

-661 YNFQEWAAM
+661 YNYQEWAAM

-675 LIQPSGCSGFGQE
+675 VIQPSGCSGFGQE

-697 GDYTADDIIQGT
+697 GDFTADDIIQGT
-709 KQFCQEHP
+709 KQFCKEHP
-717 FVKADKVGC
+717 YVNEKKIGC
-726 LGASYG
+726 MGASYG

-755 SNPASYWGYGYWGYT
+755 SNPASYWGYGYWGYS
-770 YSTTSAANSYP
+770 YSTTSAAHSYP

-849 DKRIRWHD
+849 NKRIRWHD

-864 RWLQDDPT
+864 KWLQDDPT

>member
-1 MRNILLSLCFLPL
+1 MKLFLQLTACFIALPLILL
-14 MAAAETTDITGIRLA
+14 AETKDVTNIHLI
-29 GPYPIAKPFMTDSLD
+29 GPYSITKPFMTDSLD
-44 SEGNK
+44 SEGK
-49 IDLDEVFMDSP
+49 QIDLDEVFMDSP
-60 LPTSPKGEET
+60 VPTSIKGEET
-70 SLPFSFDGEGFYF
+70 SLPFSINDEGFYF

-98 NVKCESKHKLYIDG
+98 DVKCESKHKLFIDG
-112 NEQGADFELVP
+112 NEQGGDFELVP

-129 IKLLVKPSSK
+129 IKLLRKGEKP
-139 RLEVRGKR
+139 
-147 LENTSG
+147 
-153 TEASI
+153 
-158 LNNPLTSNHSP
+158 
-169 LTTKSGEESLPIE
+169 
-182 GEVWRGSVSDTLR
+182 DTLR
-195 ISVESE
+195 VSVESE
-201 QPLEINPEGKRY
+201 QALEINPEGKRY

-230 SSSGKYVHIHKNITY
+230 SSSGKYVRIHKNITY

-250 EGRDIFIETA
+250 EGKDIFIDLA
-260 TGREF
+260 TGKEF
-265 SLDGFQR
+265 SLNGFQR
-272 WLPKGDRYLRSYRD
+272 WLPKGDRYLRSYRE
-286 TEGTRCYEAVDPK
+286 TEGTKCYETVDPK

-323 FLVTIDEKV
+323 FLVTLDEKV
-332 PEEKDKDVHQIL
+332 PEEKNKDVHQIL

-350 PGWRNRRNYS
+350 PGYRNRRNHS
-360 LYDIETGITTPLTK
+360 LYDIETGITTPITK

-381 IPNKDGSRFLLSI
+381 VPNKDASRFLVSI
-394 RTEKLTERPFE
+394 RSEELTERPFE

-410 LLDLKTGQADTLVRH
+410 LLDMKTGTADTLVRH
-425 DGFIS
+425 DGFIGS
-430 SYSFSPDEKY
+430 FQFSPDEKY
-440 LALTGSPEALGGIGN
+440 ISLTGSPEALGGIGN
-455 TLSEGLVPNSFE
+455 TLSGDKIPSSYE
-467 YELFII
+467 YELFLI

-478 EVQCLTRDFDPSV
+478 EVSCLTRDFDPSV
-491 TSFQWSEQDGM
+491 SSYQWSEQDGM

-509 RDTKSLYRINPRPT
+509 RDLKSLYRINPK
-523 PNPSLKG
+523 NEKAEMLQ
-530 RESSPFKGEIERV
+530 
-543 LLSEPYIYSSFSLAE
+543 LSEPYIYSSFSLAD
-558 EKPLLAYIGESSTST
+558 EKPLLAYIGESSMST

-580 LTPPKGGRG
+580 LKTG
-589 GQKERLLCDLNPT
+589 KERVLCDINPT

-608 LGECHDWNFQA
+608 LGECHDWNFKA

-709 KQFCQEHP
+709 KQFCEEHP

-726 LGASYG
+726 MGASYG

-755 SNPASYWGYGYWGYT
+755 SNPASYWGYGYWGYS
-770 YSTTSAANSYP
+770 YNTTAAAHSYP

-849 DKRIRWHD
+849 NKRIRWHD

-864 RWLQDDPT
+864 KWLQDDPT

>member
-1 MRNILLSLCFLPL
+1 MYQEVKTLWATLALIALPI
-14 MAAAETTDITGIRLA
+14 MANATDVKNLRLV
-29 GPYPIAKPFMTDSLD
+29 GPYPTNKPLMTDSLD
-44 SEGNK
+44 SEGNR
-49 IDLDEVFMDSP
+49 IDLDNVLIDAFTKTDMWKDKPSVEEVV
-60 LPTSPKGEET
+60 LPPTDEPQ
-70 SLPFSFDGEGFYF
+70 LYM
-83 AGFSIQ
+83 AGFTFQ

-98 NVKCESKHKLYIDG
+98 DVKCESKHKLFIDG
-112 NEQGADFELVP
+112 NEQGGNFELVP
-123 GRHEVC
+123 GRHDVC
-129 IKLLVKPSSK
+129 IKLLRKGDKP
-139 RLEVRGKR
+139 
-147 LENTSG
+147 
-153 TEASI
+153 
-158 LNNPLTSNHSP
+158 
-169 LTTKSGEESLPIE
+169 
-182 GEVWRGSVSDTLR
+182 DTLR
-195 ISVESE
+195 VSIESE
-201 QPLEINPEGKRY
+201 QTLEINPEGKRY

-230 SSSGKYVHIHKNITY
+230 SSSGKYVRIHKNITY

-250 EGRDIFIETA
+250 GSKDIFIDLS
-260 TGREF
+260 TGKEF

-272 WLPKGDRYLRSYRD
+272 WLPKGDRYLRSYRE
-286 TEGTRCYEAVDPK
+286 TEGTRCYETVDPK
-299 TGEKTFIGK
+299 TGEKTYVGK
-308 YTGKGYAWL
+308 YTGKGYASL

-323 FLVTIDEKV
+323 FLITIDEKV
-332 PEEKDKDVHQIL
+332 PEEKNKDVHQIL

-350 PGWRNRRNYS
+350 PGYRNRRNYS
-360 LYDIETGITTPLTK
+360 LYDIETGVTTPITK

-381 IPNKDGSRFLLSI
+381 IPNKDASRYLVSI

-410 LLDLKTGQADTLVRH
+410 LLDPKTGKADTLVRH
-425 DGFIS
+425 DGFIGS
-430 SYSFSPDEKY
+430 FQFSPDEKY
-440 LALTGSPEALGGIGN
+440 ISLTGSPEALNGLGN
-455 TLSEGLVPNSFE
+455 TLPEGVIPSSYE
-467 YELFII
+467 YELFLI

-478 EVQCLTRDFDPSV
+478 EVSCLTRDFDPSV
-491 TSFQWSEQDGM
+491 TSYQWSEQDGM

-509 RDTKSLYRINPRPT
+509 RDLKSLYRINP
-523 PNPSLKG
+523 KDG
-530 RESSPFKGEIERV
+530 RAEMLP
-543 LLSEPYIYSSFSLAE
+543 LSEPYIYGSFSLAE
-558 EKPLLAYIGESSTST
+558 EKPLLAYIGESSMST

-580 LTPPKGGRG
+580 LKTG
-589 GQKERLLCDLNPT
+589 KEKVLCDLNPT

-608 LGECHDWNFQA
+608 LGKCQDWNFKA
-619 ERGDTIYGCYFLPP
+619 ERGDTIYGCYYLPP

-675 LIQPSGCSGFGQE
+675 VIQPSGCSGFGQK

-697 GDYTADDIIQGT
+697 GDYTADDIVQGT
-709 KQFCQEHP
+709 KQFCKEHP
-717 FVKADKVGC
+717 FVNADKIGC
-726 LGASYG
+726 MGASYG

-755 SNPASYWGYGYWGYT
+755 SNPASYWGYGYWGYS
-770 YSTTSAANSYP
+770 YSTTSAAHSYP

-849 DKRIRWHD
+849 NKRIRWHD

-872 WWNTMYPEKNLK
+872 WWNMMYPEKNLK